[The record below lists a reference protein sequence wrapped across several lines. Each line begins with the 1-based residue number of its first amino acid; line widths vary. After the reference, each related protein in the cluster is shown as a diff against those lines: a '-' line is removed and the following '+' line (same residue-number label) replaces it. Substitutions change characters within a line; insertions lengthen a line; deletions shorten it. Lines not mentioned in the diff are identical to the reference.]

1 MSYIRNT
8 EQDFLFLKENNSSLH
23 SYMKTDLK
31 KAIIFMLLSTLA
43 FAVMNGVVK
52 YLDGFNAYEKVFFR
66 SLGTLIFTMP
76 YLIYKRIPLL
86 GNKRVLLIARG
97 IIGAISLILFFL
109 SLKYLPVGTA
119 VTLRYMSPIFAAIFA
134 VIWLKETIKPWQWLF
149 FIMALSGV
157 FILQGFDGATSLV
170 GLLLVLTS
178 ALCMGLVFV
187 VISKIGK
194 QDHPMV
200 IINYFMIIGTILGGL
215 LALNDWKTPVGNE
228 WFLLLGLGV
237 VGFIGQLFMTKS
249 FQIASTNQVAPLKYL
264 EVIFTV
270 IIGVV
275 WFLEIY
281 TIWSIVGILLVITG
295 LVLNI
300 LYKASLSK

>member
-1 MSYIRNT
+1 
-8 EQDFLFLKENNSSLH
+8 
-23 SYMKTDLK
+23 MKADLK

-52 YLDGFNAYEKVFFR
+52 YLDGFSAYVKVFFR

-76 YLIYKRIPLL
+76 YLIFKKIPLL
-86 GNKRVLLIARG
+86 GNKRTLLIARG
-97 IIGAISLILFFL
+97 VIGAVSLILFFM

-119 VTLRYMSPIFAAIFA
+119 VTLRYMSPVFAAIFA
-134 VIWLKETIKPWQWLF
+134 VIWLKETIKPWQWMF
-149 FIMALSGV
+149 FLMALAGV
-157 FILQGFDGATSLV
+157 FVLQGFDGTSSV
-170 GLLLVLTS
+170 IGLLLVLTS

-200 IINYFMIIGTILGGL
+200 IINYFMIIGTILGGI

-228 WFLLLGLGV
+228 WLLLLGLGV

-270 IIGVV
+270 IIGVL
-275 WFLEIY
+275 WFLEVY
-281 TIWSIVGILLVITG
+281 TLWSVLGIALVITG

-300 LYKASLSK
+300 LYKSKQSS

>member
-1 MSYIRNT
+1 
-8 EQDFLFLKENNSSLH
+8 
-23 SYMKTDLK
+23 MKTDLK
-31 KAIIFMLLSTLA
+31 KAILFMLLSTLA

-76 YLIYKRIPLL
+76 YLIYKKIPLL
-86 GNKRVLLIARG
+86 GNKRMLLIARG
-97 IIGAISLILFFL
+97 VIGAISLILFFL

-119 VTLRYMSPIFAAIFA
+119 VTLRYLSPVFAAIFA
-134 VIWLKETIKPWQWLF
+134 VIWLKETIKPWQWSF
-149 FIMALSGV
+149 FLMALVGV
-157 FILQGFDGATSLV
+157 FVLQGFDGTTSLI
-170 GLLLVLTS
+170 GLFFVLTS

-200 IINYFMIIGTILGGL
+200 IINYFMIIGTVLGGL

-281 TIWSIVGILLVITG
+281 TIWSVVGILLVITG

-300 LYKASLSK
+300 LYKARISK

>member
-1 MSYIRNT
+1 
-8 EQDFLFLKENNSSLH
+8 
-23 SYMKTDLK
+23 
-31 KAIIFMLLSTLA
+31 MLLSTLA

-52 YLDGFNAYEKVFFR
+52 YLDGFSAYEKVFFR

-76 YLIYKRIPLL
+76 YLVYKRIPLL
-86 GNKRVLLIARG
+86 GNKRTLLITRG
-97 IIGAISLILFFL
+97 VAGAVSLILFFL

-134 VIWLKETIKPWQWLF
+134 VIWLKETIRPWQWLF
-149 FIMALSGV
+149 FCIALAGV
-157 FILQGFDGATSLV
+157 FVLQGFDGSTSVL

-187 VISKIGK
+187 AISKIGT

-200 IINYFMIIGTILGGL
+200 IINYFMVIGTVLGGI
-215 LALNDWKTPVGNE
+215 LALNDWKTPVGNQ
-228 WFLLLGLGV
+228 WLLLLGLGV
-237 VGFIGQLFMTKS
+237 VGFIGQLFMTRA
-249 FQIASTNQVAPLKYL
+249 FQIATTNQVAPLKYL

-270 IIGVV
+270 IIGAV

-281 TIWSIVGILLVITG
+281 NFWAMVGILMIITG

-300 LYKASLSK
+300 LYKARSSK

>member
-1 MSYIRNT
+1 M
-8 EQDFLFLKENNSSLH
+8 Q

-76 YLIYKRIPLL
+76 YLIYKKIPLL
-86 GNKRVLLIARG
+86 GNKRMLLIARG
-97 IIGAISLILFFL
+97 VIGAISLILFFL

-119 VTLRYMSPIFAAIFA
+119 VTLRYLSPIFAAIFA
-134 VIWLKETIKPWQWLF
+134 VIWLKETIKPLQWLF
-149 FIMALSGV
+149 FFMALTGV
-157 FILQGFDGATSLV
+157 FVLQGFDGTTSLI

-200 IINYFMIIGTILGGL
+200 IINYFMIIGTVLGGL

-281 TIWSIVGILLVITG
+281 TIWSVVGILLVITG

-300 LYKASLSK
+300 LYKARISK

>member
-1 MSYIRNT
+1 
-8 EQDFLFLKENNSSLH
+8 
-23 SYMKTDLK
+23 MKTDLK

-76 YLIYKRIPLL
+76 YLIYKKIPLL
-86 GNKRVLLIARG
+86 GNKRMLLIARG
-97 IIGAISLILFFL
+97 VIGAISLILFFL

-119 VTLRYMSPIFAAIFA
+119 VTLRYLSPIFAAIFA
-134 VIWLKETIKPWQWLF
+134 VIWLKETIKPLQWLF
-149 FIMALSGV
+149 FFMALTGV
-157 FILQGFDGATSLV
+157 FVLQGFDGTTSLI

-200 IINYFMIIGTILGGL
+200 IINYFMIIGTVLGGL

-281 TIWSIVGILLVITG
+281 TIWSVVGILLVITG

-300 LYKASLSK
+300 LYKARISK